1 MLEQPECRRR
11 KVGEVEKIMRKVQEF
26 GRGTSLWKDAGK

>member
-1 MLEQPECRRR
+1 MQES
-11 KVGEVEKIMRKVQEF
+11 GEVEKIMRKVQEF